1 MLGARD
7 ARAAGLYF
15 SDRGVRPLA
24 RGGAFVAGADDL
36 GAIWYNP
43 AGLADAGT
51 SFLLDAT
58 WMNFSGSFTRQAI
71 ATDANGAQYMETFP
85 TANGSTPFLPIPTIG
100 FSFAFGER
108 KEWTAAIG
116 AYAPYTP
123 VVSYP
128 ETAASRYS
136 VVSLDGSLLVDTGF
150 WLAYKPIEHIRIGA
164 GFQMLVGTFASS
176 VVMNTNPQNRLLGA
190 PEDPS
195 YDALSQ
201 LDVGPIAAP
210 TGNAGVTVVPDRHVR
225 IGLSGQLPTH
235 IDAPAT
241 IQVRLPSAAVFNNDA
256 VVNGDQGRVVFNL
269 PGIFRA
275 GVEVRP
281 VDFLRVELAY
291 VHEFWSNH
299 TELDI
304 TPTNVTL
311 SGVTGFPD
319 NFKVAPIVI
328 PRHFQDSDSIRL
340 GGEYGLPIGPYRL
353 DLRAGVALESSAVPP
368 AYESALTID
377 MNKLELTTGLG
388 FHVGP
393 HWRFDVMY
401 AHVFAE
407 TVQSPPATAA
417 VPAIN
422 PVVGNPTP
430 SLPINGG
437 SYSAEADLVGLGVNY
452 AF

>member
-1 MLGARD
+1 M
-7 ARAAGLYF
+7 
-15 SDRGVRPLA
+15 
-24 RGGAFVAGADDL
+24 
-36 GAIWYNP
+36 
-43 AGLADAGT
+43 
-51 SFLLDAT
+51 
-58 WMNFSGSFTRQAI
+58 
-71 ATDANGAQYMETFP
+71 
-85 TANGSTPFLPIPTIG
+85 
-100 FSFAFGER
+100 
-108 KEWTAAIG
+108 
-116 AYAPYTP
+116 
-123 VVSYP
+123 
-128 ETAASRYS
+128 
-136 VVSLDGSLLVDTGF
+136 
-150 WLAYKPIEHIRIGA
+150 
-164 GFQMLVGTFASS
+164 
-176 VVMNTNPQNRLLGA
+176 
-190 PEDPS
+190 
-195 YDALSQ
+195 
-201 LDVGPIAAP
+201 
-210 TGNAGVTVVPDRHVR
+210 TVVPDRHVR

-377 MNKLELTTGLG
+377 MDKLELTTGLG

-407 TVQSPPATAA
+407 TVSPPATAA

-430 SLPINGG
+430 SLPNQRRVVLRGG
-437 SYSAEADLVGLGVNY
+437 RPRGARRQLRVLVSCVRPRQVAPPRRPASARLDCAVPGCFPTLSPSAYLRVAPAMQRPLSDGRHTETASRIEP
-452 AF
+452 